1 MSDGVQSYS
10 VPRVLMQGDVDDTIS
25 SKLSDVHPSITQ
37 PSTSMASVN
46 ARSTAGTSS
55 RCSSSMAAMQRN
67 ATKSPELCELALLFD
82 QSVLKASEDYD
93 VKGLM
98 FSKLMFYKM
107 LRKSTTLN
115 EPKKLLLLNRY
126 PRSLNRYSR
135 SLRSDVHNDKKQ
147 TTPNLRGQ
155 YHLMK
160 NLYTKRVLELKP
172 NQITLDKLKILYSGS
187 EQSCTFI
194 QDQILNG
201 YLKDN
206 NSKDK
211 ELLQQYQQLKNKYD
225 ILIGNLRDKISSYQ
239 KK

>member
-1 MSDGVQSYS
+1 
-10 VPRVLMQGDVDDTIS
+10 
-25 SKLSDVHPSITQ
+25 
-37 PSTSMASVN
+37 
-46 ARSTAGTSS
+46 
-55 RCSSSMAAMQRN
+55 
-67 ATKSPELCELALLFD
+67 
-82 QSVLKASEDYD
+82 
-93 VKGLM
+93 
-98 FSKLMFYKM
+98 
-107 LRKSTTLN
+107 
-115 EPKKLLLLNRY
+115 
-126 PRSLNRYSR
+126 
-135 SLRSDVHNDKKQ
+135 
-147 TTPNLRGQ
+147 
-155 YHLMK
+155 MK